1 MSPTMSEQHSLRPG
15 APAPV
20 IEGGIE
26 IDDVSFRYG
35 NVQVLQMATLHI
47 PTGGC
52 VVVTGANG
60 SGKSTLLYAAA
71 GLIKLSTGRVY
82 LGGQSADPVHPS
94 ELLRKGIRRGVV
106 FQEGGLVSN
115 MNALANVALPLRY
128 HADVLGIT
136 LAEVEQRARA
146 ALSRV
151 HVLESDVYRLPAH
164 LSFGVRKRVA
174 LARAIAQEPNFFFF
188 DDPDVGL
195 DPDTARMVHEIL
207 VGYRDDPSVTMLVAT
222 NRDLL
227 IDRLDV
233 PGYILEGGEITERRK
248 AAMF

>member
-1 MSPTMSEQHSLRPG
+1 
-15 APAPV
+15 V
-20 IEGGIE
+20 GGIE
-26 IDDVSFRYG
+26 IDDVTYRYG
-35 NVQVLQMATLHI
+35 NVQVLNMATLHV

-60 SGKSTLLYAAA
+60 SGKSTLLYVAA
-71 GLIKLSTGRVY
+71 GLVPMHTGRVH
-82 LGGQSADPVHPS
+82 LGGQRADPVHPS
-94 ELLRKGIRRGVV
+94 ELLRRGVRRGFV

-128 HADVLGIT
+128 HADILGID
-136 LAEVEQRARA
+136 LKEVERRARA

-151 HVLESDVYRLPAH
+151 RVLETDVYRLPAH

-174 LARAIAQEPNFFFF
+174 LARAIALEPNFFFF

-195 DPDTARMVHEIL
+195 DPDTARLVHEIL
-207 VGYRDDPSVTMLVAT
+207 VGYRDDPRVTMLVAT

-227 IDRLDV
+227 IDRLAV
-233 PGYILEGGEITERRK
+233 PGYVLENGEITERRK
-248 AAMF
+248 AAAF